1 MSKMSTF
8 GTLVVLAMAIIALTL
23 PAAANLVPTTFGFP
37 VIVQNGST
45 SAFNQDTAKATD
57 FEHIDINFPA
67 YIDGLHL
74 GASTLGLGVGDAD
87 ADRNGVAT
95 GVGADGANPTGVAV
109 AVNDAEALGI
119 GAKLTANV
127 LPFGPV
133 NLAFPDIEQ
142 TVCQTQEVT
151 HTDFAQTNEFAEF
164 AYPFVG
170 VGPVALPGF
179 GFGW

>member
-1 MSKMSTF
+1 M
-8 GTLVVLAMAIIALTL
+8 VV

-45 SAFNQDTAKATD
+45 CAFNQDTAKATD
-57 FEHIDINFPA
+57 YENIDIQFPVHF
-67 YIDGLHL
+67 GKLGL
-74 GASTLGLGVGDAD
+74 GASTLDAALGVGVDEPGVGLGVTDGIAAGLGIGEDL
-87 ADRNGVAT
+87 
-95 GVGADGANPTGVAV
+95 GVGAAV
-109 AVNDAEALGI
+109 KA
-119 GAKLTANV
+119 TANV

-133 NLAFPDIEQ
+133 NLAFPDISQ
-142 TVCQTQEVT
+142 TVVQKQEVT
-151 HTDFAQTNEFAEF
+151 HCDFAQTNEFAEF